1 MGLPYFWDLDFSGR
15 FFKLYHRAGFV
26 CDGRLEHYVTY
37 IDAQAQRTVFDGM
50 LNSLPEECWQRTD
63 LWRFVG
69 SRYYKGDRETPV
81 DFLIALLSE
90 IE

>member
-1 MGLPYFWDLDFSGR
+1 MGLPYFWDLDFSVR
-15 FFKLYHRAGFV
+15 FFKLYHRANFV
-26 CDGRLEHYVTY
+26 CDGRENYVTY
-37 IDAQAQRTVFDGM
+37 IDAQGQRTVFDGM
-50 LNSLPEECWQRTD
+50 LNSLPEECWQRTE
-63 LWRFVG
+63 LSRFVG